1 MDKNYSTIII
11 STLREK
17 LKETSI
23 DKISV
28 ADICRDA
35 GISRQSFYYHFTGI
49 NDCLYQMFLDDFNLF
64 RTKIPSLSHINSVRD
79 VLDHFYNY
87 IYDNQVIIK
96 NIVKSTQKVL
106 FFNYLWNAMLNY
118 IKRFLPKAIPE
129 SQLLPPDDINYIIEF
144 YISCFLTSVV
154 NWINKDFVTT
164 PDFES
169 VHFNVITEGSVK
181 EWVNKFIAFNKRK
194 AITSQSQR

>member
-64 RTKIPSLSHINSVRD
+64 RTKIPSISHINSVRD

-154 NWINKDFVTT
+154 NWINKDFATT

-181 EWVNKFIAFNKRK
+181 EWVNKFIVFNKRK